1 MRLNLD
7 CIRDIMLWVEKTT
20 TPTKFAVYK
29 DTYMLKATHEALYD
43 TPFNPDAVKQELNEK
58 YDNETIMYHLN
69 YCIEAGL
76 LKSTDNSRSITITIQ
91 DLTPLGHEF
100 TAKIRKDS
108 NYQTFKNL
116 AINAGVETFKSILTI
131 ANNVA
136 ASSITK
142 TFID

>member
-29 DTYMLKATHEALYD
+29 DTDMLKAAHEALYD
-43 TPFNPDAVKQELNEK
+43 TPFNPDTLKQELNEK
-58 YDNETIMYHLN
+58 YDNQTIMYHLN

-76 LKSTDNSRSITITIQ
+76 LKSTDNSRSIMITIQ

-100 TAKIRKDS
+100 TANIRNEG
-108 NYQTFKNL
+108 NYQSFKEK
-116 AINAGVETFKSILTI
+116 AIKAGVITFKSILEI

-142 TFID
+142 ALID

>member
-29 DTYMLKATHEALYD
+29 DTDMLKATHEALYD
-43 TPFNPDAVKQELNEK
+43 TPFNPDTVKNELNEK

-76 LKSTDNSRSITITIQ
+76 LKSTDNSRSPMITIQ

-100 TAKIRKDS
+100 
-108 NYQTFKNL
+108 
-116 AINAGVETFKSILTI
+116 I
-131 ANNVA
+131 ANIRYDTIYQKTKNVIDKIGIESLNGIVQIA
-136 ASSITK
+136 ANVTSEIIKK
-142 TFID
+142 TIS